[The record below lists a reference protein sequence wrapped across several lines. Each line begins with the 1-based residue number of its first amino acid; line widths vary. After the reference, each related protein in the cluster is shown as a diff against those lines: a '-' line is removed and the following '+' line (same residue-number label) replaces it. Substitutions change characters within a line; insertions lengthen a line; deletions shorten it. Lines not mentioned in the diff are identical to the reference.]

1 MEKREEPEKKGGG
14 QWKNSTG
21 IDASNVVSVLASFL
35 SIWQEVKLSKWRKSQ
50 LKKMLP

>member
-1 MEKREEPEKKGGG
+1 MEKREEPEKKRG

-35 SIWQEVKLSKWRKSQ
+35 SI
-50 LKKMLP
+50 